1 MGCDYYTWT
10 VVTVVYKKA
19 DGSDGLL
26 REFEAR
32 EPRYYMAYDPDVHNW
47 YDEPER
53 VTKAYGQQIM
63 YENKQWHCSESAK
76 IIVGNLC
83 FKYNVPIANLV
94 RAYKSMTY
102 EQRY

>member
-1 MGCDYYTWT
+1 MGCDYYTWP

-26 REFEAR
+26 REYEAR
-32 EPRYYMAYDPDVHNW
+32 EPRYYMAYDPDLDNW

-53 VTKAYGQQIM
+53 IAKDYGKKNL
-63 YENKQWHCSESAK
+63 YENGIWNCTESGKMTVA
-76 IIVGNLC
+76 NLC
-83 FKYNVPIANLV
+83 FKYNVPIANV
-94 RAYKSMTY
+94 VKAYKSMTY